1 MIPYDVTD
9 SPPAWSLTGRP
20 VGRGRQFYIDAD
32 VTGGWPYQA
41 EETLCKF
48 GVTAKGP
55 QVRCA
60 QNQKNLRL
68 RWDIEADLRVCFAAS
83 GQIACEEVEERV
95 RDHSL
100 AWLPE
105 AFGENAEWRRC
116 CPRQLARIAVLIT
129 ERLTERQV

>member
-20 VGRGRQFYIDAD
+20 KGHGRQFYIDAD

-55 QVRCA
+55 QIRCA
-60 QNQKNLRL
+60 QNQKNLRSP
-68 RWDIEADLRVCFAAS
+68 RFPSANGGSFGS
-83 GQIACEEVEERV
+83 GRSGSAGPSR
-95 RDHSL
+95 
-100 AWLPE
+100 
-105 AFGENAEWRRC
+105 
-116 CPRQLARIAVLIT
+116 
-129 ERLTERQV
+129 